1 MKQLISAAD
10 IRKAKSDKLTYLV
23 VPAKDFIITPE
34 AREVAKMEGIE
45 LLDVAPIVAVAETAP
60 IAEAAIATAAPS
72 ITAPSITGQSITG
85 PSTTADSIQAEIESH
100 FPELDANKSAQ
111 IQALVAKA
119 MVDFTQIPASPRQ
132 INDDGI
138 VLVRGSAV
146 KLERFGGVTEHHI
159 GLTDVIG
166 AKDGSNMG
174 VGYMGWE
181 NAFFPWTLTYDEV
194 NVVLEGELHV
204 KTASGTTIA
213 KPGEII
219 FIPKN
224 SQVEF
229 GTPTHVRYVY
239 ITYPVEW
246 V

>member
-10 IRKAKSDKLTYLV
+10 IRQAKSDKKTYLV
-23 VPAKDFIITPE
+23 APIKDFIITPE
-34 AREVAKMEGIE
+34 AREVAKVEGIE
-45 LLDVAPIVAVAETAP
+45 LLDSAPAVVETVMAESTCMKD
-60 IAEAAIATAAPS
+60 
-72 ITAPSITGQSITG
+72 QS
-85 PSTTADSIQAEIESH
+85 SRIQAEIESQLTH
-100 FPELDANKSAQ
+100 VDTEKSAH
-111 IQALVAKA
+111 IQQLIAAA
-119 MVDFTQIPASPRQ
+119 MADFNQQLPASPRQ

-138 VLVRGSAV
+138 VLIHGNAV
-146 KLERFGGVTEHHI
+146 KLDVFDGAPGKNI

-166 AKDGSNMG
+166 AKEGSNMG

-181 NAFFPWTLTYDEV
+181 NAFFPWTLNYDEV

-224 SQVEF
+224 STVEF

-246 V
+246 L

>member
-10 IRKAKSDKLTYLV
+10 IRQAKLDEKTYLV
-23 VPAKDFIITPE
+23 APVKEFIITPE
-34 AREVAKMEGIE
+34 AREVAKVEGIE
-45 LLDVAPIVAVAETAP
+45 LLDAAPVVAPAP
-60 IAEAAIATAAPS
+60 VS
-72 ITAPSITGQSITG
+72 ITMPVVSEPVVGQSQL
-85 PSTTADSIQAEIESH
+85 IQAEIEAKLSGV
-100 FPELDANKSAQ
+100 DAAKSAE
-111 IQALVAKA
+111 IQQLIAAA
-119 MVDFTQIPASPRQ
+119 MADFNQKLPASPRQ

-138 VLVRGSAV
+138 VLIHGKAV
-146 KLERFGGVTEHHI
+146 KLDVFDGAPGKNI

-166 AKDGSNMG
+166 AKEGSNMG

-213 KPGEII
+213 KPGEVI

-224 SQVEF
+224 STVEF

-246 V
+246 L

>member
-1 MKQLISAAD
+1 MKQLICAAD
-10 IRKAKSDKLTYLV
+10 IRKAKSDKKTYLV
-23 VPAKDFIITPE
+23 VPAQAFIVTPE
-34 AREVAKMEGIE
+34 AREVAKTEGVQ
-45 LLDVAPIVAVAETAP
+45 LLDVAPAASLAPCAVSAPVSVISEQVSSEQASVSLTAH
-60 IAEAAIATAAPS
+60 
-72 ITAPSITGQSITG
+72 
-85 PSTTADSIQAEIESH
+85 SIQAEIESH
-100 FPELDANKSAQ
+100 FPKLDATKSAQ

-119 MVDFTQIPASPRQ
+119 MADFIQMPASPRQ

-146 KLERFGGVTEHHI
+146 KLERFDGVTEHHI

-166 AKDGSNMG
+166 AKEGSNMG

-181 NAFFPWTLTYDEV
+181 NAFFPWTLNYDEV

-246 V
+246 L

>member
-10 IRKAKSDKLTYLV
+10 IRQAKSNKKTYLV
-23 VPAKDFIITPE
+23 APAKDFIITPE
-34 AREVAKMEGIE
+34 AREVAKVEGIE
-45 LLDVAPIVAVAETAP
+45 LLDVAPAVAVTPEPELTVIEP
-60 IAEAAIATAAPS
+60 INQPEL
-72 ITAPSITGQSITG
+72 
-85 PSTTADSIQAEIESH
+85 IQAEIEAQLSH
-100 FPELDANKSAQ
+100 VNSAKSAQ
-111 IQALVAKA
+111 IQQLITTA
-119 MVDFTQIPASPRQ
+119 MADFNQKLPVSPRQ

-138 VLVRGSAV
+138 VLIHGNAI
-146 KLERFGGVTEHHI
+146 KLDVFDGAPGKNI

-166 AKDGSNMG
+166 AKEGSNMG

-213 KPGEII
+213 KPGEVI

-224 SQVEF
+224 STVEF

-246 V
+246 A

>member
-10 IRKAKSDKLTYLV
+10 IRQAKSDKKTYLV
-23 VPAKDFIITPE
+23 APIKDFIITPE
-34 AREVAKMEGIE
+34 AREVAKVEGIE
-45 LLDVAPIVAVAETAP
+45 LLDSAPAVVETVMAE
-60 IAEAAIATAAPS
+60 
-72 ITAPSITGQSITG
+72 
-85 PSTTADSIQAEIESH
+85 STCMKDQTTRIQAEIESQLPH
-100 FPELDANKSAQ
+100 VDAEKSAH
-111 IQALVAKA
+111 IQQLIAAA
-119 MVDFTQIPASPRQ
+119 MVDFNQQLPASPRQ

-138 VLVRGSAV
+138 VLIHGNAV
-146 KLERFGGVTEHHI
+146 KLDVFDGAPGKNI

-166 AKDGSNMG
+166 AKEGSNMG

-181 NAFFPWTLTYDEV
+181 NAFFPWTLNYDEV

-219 FIPKN
+219 FIPKG
-224 SQVEF
+224 STVEF

-246 V
+246 A

>member
-10 IRKAKSDKLTYLV
+10 IRQAKSDKKTYLV
-23 VPAKDFIITPE
+23 VPMREFIITPE
-34 AREVAKMEGIE
+34 AREIAKVEGIE
-45 LLDVAPIVAVAETAP
+45 LLDEAPVITEIDVAVVETINQPAL
-60 IAEAAIATAAPS
+60 
-72 ITAPSITGQSITG
+72 
-85 PSTTADSIQAEIESH
+85 IQAEIEAQLAH
-100 FPELDANKSAQ
+100 VDAAKSAQ
-111 IQALVAKA
+111 IQQLIATA
-119 MVDFTQIPASPRQ
+119 MTGFNQQIPTSPRQ

-138 VLVRGSAV
+138 VLIRGNAI
-146 KLERFGGVTEHHI
+146 KLDVFDGAPGKNI

-166 AKDGSNMG
+166 AKEGSNMG

-181 NAFFPWTLTYDEV
+181 NAFFPWTLNYDEV

-213 KPGEII
+213 KPGEVI

-224 SQVEF
+224 STVEF

-246 V
+246 A

>member
-10 IRKAKSDKLTYLV
+10 IRQAKSDKKTYLV
-23 VPAKDFIITPE
+23 APAKDFIITPE
-34 AREVAKMEGIE
+34 AREVAKVEGIE
-45 LLDVAPIVAVAETAP
+45 LLDIAPAAVAIIPEPKLTMVEP
-60 IAEAAIATAAPS
+60 INQLEL
-72 ITAPSITGQSITG
+72 
-85 PSTTADSIQAEIESH
+85 IQAEIEAQLPH
-100 FPELDANKSAQ
+100 VDLAKSDQ
-111 IQALVAKA
+111 IQQLIANA
-119 MVDFTQIPASPRQ
+119 MVGFNQQLPASPRQ

-138 VLVRGSAV
+138 VLIRGNAI
-146 KLERFGGVTEHHI
+146 KLDVFDGAPGKNI

-166 AKDGSNMG
+166 AKEGSNMG

-181 NAFFPWTLTYDEV
+181 NAFFPWTLNYDEV

-204 KTASGTTIA
+204 KTTSGTTIA
-213 KPGEII
+213 KPGEVI

-224 SQVEF
+224 SSVEF

-246 V
+246 A

>member
-10 IRKAKSDKLTYLV
+10 IRQAKSDKKTYLV
-23 VPAKDFIITPE
+23 APIKDFIITPE
-34 AREVAKMEGIE
+34 AREVAKVEGIE
-45 LLDVAPIVAVAETAP
+45 LLDSAPVVVETVMP
-60 IAEAAIATAAPS
+60 ESKCIASE
-72 ITAPSITGQSITG
+72 
-85 PSTTADSIQAEIESH
+85 STFLKDQTTRIQAEIESQLPH
-100 FPELDANKSAQ
+100 VDAEKSAH
-111 IQALVAKA
+111 IQQLIAAA
-119 MVDFTQIPASPRQ
+119 MVDFNQQLPASPRQ

-138 VLVRGSAV
+138 VLIHGNAV
-146 KLERFGGVTEHHI
+146 KLDVFDGAPGKNI

-166 AKDGSNMG
+166 AKEGSNMG

-224 SQVEF
+224 STVEF

-246 V
+246 L

>member
-10 IRKAKSDKLTYLV
+10 IRQAKSDKKTYLV
-23 VPAKDFIITPE
+23 APIKDFIITPE
-34 AREVAKMEGIE
+34 AREVAKVEGIE
-45 LLDVAPIVAVAETAP
+45 LLDSAPAVVETVMAESTCMKD
-60 IAEAAIATAAPS
+60 
-72 ITAPSITGQSITG
+72 QS
-85 PSTTADSIQAEIESH
+85 SRIQAEIESQLTH
-100 FPELDANKSAQ
+100 VDTEKSAH
-111 IQALVAKA
+111 IQQLIAAA
-119 MVDFTQIPASPRQ
+119 MADFNQQLPASPRQ

-138 VLVRGSAV
+138 VLIHGNAV
-146 KLERFGGVTEHHI
+146 KLDVFDGAPGKNI

-166 AKDGSNMG
+166 AKEGSNMG

-181 NAFFPWTLTYDEV
+181 NAFFPWTLNYDEV

-219 FIPKN
+219 FIPKG
-224 SQVEF
+224 STVEF

-246 V
+246 A

>member
-10 IRKAKSDKLTYLV
+10 IRQAKLDEKTYLV
-23 VPAKDFIITPE
+23 APVKEFIITPE
-34 AREVAKMEGIE
+34 AREVAKVEGIE
-45 LLDVAPIVAVAETAP
+45 LLDAAPVVAPAP
-60 IAEAAIATAAPS
+60 VS
-72 ITAPSITGQSITG
+72 ITMPVVSEPVVGQSQL
-85 PSTTADSIQAEIESH
+85 IQAEIEAKLSGV
-100 FPELDANKSAQ
+100 DAAKSAE
-111 IQALVAKA
+111 IQQLIAAA
-119 MVDFTQIPASPRQ
+119 MADFNQKLPASPRQ

-138 VLVRGSAV
+138 VLIHGKAV
-146 KLERFGGVTEHHI
+146 KLNVFDGAPGKNI

-166 AKDGSNMG
+166 AKEGSNMG

-213 KPGEII
+213 KPGEVI

-224 SQVEF
+224 STVEF

-246 V
+246 L

>member
-10 IRKAKSDKLTYLV
+10 IRQAKSDKKTYLV
-23 VPAKDFIITPE
+23 APIKDFIITPE
-34 AREVAKMEGIE
+34 AREVAKVEGIE
-45 LLDVAPIVAVAETAP
+45 LLDSAPVVVETVMP
-60 IAEAAIATAAPS
+60 ESKCIASE
-72 ITAPSITGQSITG
+72 
-85 PSTTADSIQAEIESH
+85 STCLKDQTSRIQAEIESQLSH
-100 FPELDANKSAQ
+100 VDAEKSAH
-111 IQALVAKA
+111 IQQLIAAA
-119 MVDFTQIPASPRQ
+119 MVDFNQQLPASPRQ

-138 VLVRGSAV
+138 VLIRGNAV
-146 KLERFGGVTEHHI
+146 KLDVFDGAPGKNI

-166 AKDGSNMG
+166 AKEGSNMG

-181 NAFFPWTLTYDEV
+181 NAFFPWTLNYDEV

-219 FIPKN
+219 FIPKD
-224 SQVEF
+224 STVEF

-246 V
+246 A

>member
-10 IRKAKSDKLTYLV
+10 IRQAKSDNKTYLV
-23 VPAKDFIITPE
+23 APVKDFIITPE
-34 AREVAKMEGIE
+34 AREVAKKEGIE
-45 LLDVAPIVAVAETAP
+45 LLDTAPVAVVELDVTVTETLSP
-60 IAEAAIATAAPS
+60 T
-72 ITAPSITGQSITG
+72 QR
-85 PSTTADSIQAEIESH
+85 IQDEIEAQLSYV
-100 FPELDANKSAQ
+100 DSAKSAQ
-111 IQALVAKA
+111 IQQLIANSMA
-119 MVDFTQIPASPRQ
+119 DFNQKLPSSPRQ

-138 VLVRGSAV
+138 VLIRGNAI
-146 KLERFGGVTEHHI
+146 KLDVFAGAPGKNI

-166 AKDGSNMG
+166 AKEGSNMG

-181 NAFFPWTLTYDEV
+181 NAFFPWTLNYDEV

-213 KPGEII
+213 KPGEVI

-224 SQVEF
+224 STVEF

-246 V
+246 A

>member
-10 IRKAKSDKLTYLV
+10 IRQAKSDKKTYLV
-23 VPAKDFIITPE
+23 APIKDFIITPE
-34 AREVAKMEGIE
+34 AREVAKVEGIE
-45 LLDVAPIVAVAETAP
+45 LLDSVPVVVETVVPESKCKAS
-60 IAEAAIATAAPS
+60 E
-72 ITAPSITGQSITG
+72 
-85 PSTTADSIQAEIESH
+85 STCLKDQTSRIQAEIESQLPH
-100 FPELDANKSAQ
+100 VDAEKSAH
-111 IQALVAKA
+111 IQQLIAAA
-119 MVDFTQIPASPRQ
+119 MVDFNQQLPASPRQ

-138 VLVRGSAV
+138 VLIHGNAV
-146 KLERFGGVTEHHI
+146 KLDVFDGAPGKNI

-166 AKDGSNMG
+166 AKEGSNMG

-181 NAFFPWTLTYDEV
+181 NAFFPWTLNYDEV

-224 SQVEF
+224 STVEF

-246 V
+246 A

>member
-10 IRKAKSDKLTYLV
+10 IRQAKSDKKTYLV
-23 VPAKDFIITPE
+23 APIKDFIITPE
-34 AREVAKMEGIE
+34 AREVAKVEGIE
-45 LLDVAPIVAVAETAP
+45 LLDSAPAVVETVMAESTCMKD
-60 IAEAAIATAAPS
+60 
-72 ITAPSITGQSITG
+72 QS
-85 PSTTADSIQAEIESH
+85 SRIQAEIESQLTH
-100 FPELDANKSAQ
+100 VDTEKSAH
-111 IQALVAKA
+111 IQQLIAAA
-119 MVDFTQIPASPRQ
+119 MADFNQQLPASPRQ

-138 VLVRGSAV
+138 VLIHGNAV
-146 KLERFGGVTEHHI
+146 KLDVFDGAPGKNI

-166 AKDGSNMG
+166 AKEGSNMG

-224 SQVEF
+224 STVEF

-246 V
+246 L

>member
-10 IRKAKSDKLTYLV
+10 IRQAKSDKKAYLV
-23 VPAKDFIITPE
+23 APVKEFIITPE
-34 AREVAKMEGIE
+34 AREVAKVEGIE
-45 LLDVAPIVAVAETAP
+45 LLDASPVVAPAP
-60 IAEAAIATAAPS
+60 VS
-72 ITAPSITGQSITG
+72 ITVPVVSEPVVGQSQL
-85 PSTTADSIQAEIESH
+85 IQAEIEAKLSGV
-100 FPELDANKSAQ
+100 DAAKSAE
-111 IQALVAKA
+111 IQKLIAAA
-119 MVDFTQIPASPRQ
+119 MADFNQNLPASPRQ

-138 VLVRGSAV
+138 VLIHGNAV
-146 KLERFGGVTEHHI
+146 KLDVFDGAPGKNI

-166 AKDGSNMG
+166 AKEGSNMG

-213 KPGEII
+213 KPGEVI

-224 SQVEF
+224 STVEF

-246 V
+246 L

>member
-10 IRKAKSDKLTYLV
+10 IRKAKSEKQTYLV

-34 AREVAKMEGIE
+34 AREVAKTEGIE
-45 LLDVAPIVAVAETAP
+45 LLDVAPVVVAAETPP
-60 IAEAAIATAAPS
+60 IAEVAIVTATPS
-72 ITAPSITGQSITG
+72 ITAPSITA

-119 MVDFTQIPASPRQ
+119 MVDFTQIPVSPRQ

>member
-10 IRKAKSDKLTYLV
+10 IRQAKSDKKTYLV
-23 VPAKDFIITPE
+23 APVKDFIITPE
-34 AREVAKMEGIE
+34 AREVAKVEGIE
-45 LLDVAPIVAVAETAP
+45 LLDTAPVAVAEVDVT
-60 IAEAAIATAAPS
+60 IETM
-72 ITAPSITGQSITG
+72 TQSQL
-85 PSTTADSIQAEIESH
+85 IQAEIEAQLSH
-100 FPELDANKSAQ
+100 VDSAKSDQ
-111 IQALVAKA
+111 IQHLIANA
-119 MVDFTQIPASPRQ
+119 MAGFNQQLPASPRQ

-138 VLVRGSAV
+138 VLIRGNAI
-146 KLERFGGVTEHHI
+146 KLDVFDGAPGKNI

-166 AKDGSNMG
+166 AKEGSNMG

-181 NAFFPWTLTYDEV
+181 NAFFPWTLNYDEV

-213 KPGEII
+213 KPGEVI

-224 SQVEF
+224 SSVEF

-246 V
+246 A

>member
-10 IRKAKSDKLTYLV
+10 IRQAKSDKKAYLV
-23 VPAKDFIITPE
+23 APVKEFIITPE
-34 AREVAKMEGIE
+34 AREVAKVEGIE
-45 LLDVAPIVAVAETAP
+45 LLDTAP
-60 IAEAAIATAAPS
+60 ISAPVVAPEAPELVAVESAPEV
-72 ITAPSITGQSITG
+72 GQSQL
-85 PSTTADSIQAEIESH
+85 IQAEIEAKLSGV
-100 FPELDANKSAQ
+100 DAAKSAE
-111 IQALVAKA
+111 IQKLIAAA
-119 MVDFTQIPASPRQ
+119 MADFNQNLPASPRQ

-138 VLVRGSAV
+138 VLIHGNAV
-146 KLERFGGVTEHHI
+146 KLDVFDGAPGKNI

-166 AKDGSNMG
+166 AKEGSNMG

-213 KPGEII
+213 KPGEVI

-224 SQVEF
+224 STVEF

-246 V
+246 L

>member
-10 IRKAKSDKLTYLV
+10 IRQAKSDNKTYLV
-23 VPAKDFIITPE
+23 APVKDFIITPE
-34 AREVAKMEGIE
+34 AREVAKTEGIE
-45 LLDVAPIVAVAETAP
+45 LLDAAPVAVADLDTAVTKTLSP
-60 IAEAAIATAAPS
+60 T
-72 ITAPSITGQSITG
+72 QR
-85 PSTTADSIQAEIESH
+85 IQDEIEAQLSH
-100 FPELDANKSAQ
+100 VDSAKSAQ
-111 IQALVAKA
+111 IQQLIANA
-119 MVDFTQIPASPRQ
+119 MVDFNQQLPSSPRQ

-138 VLVRGSAV
+138 VLIRGNAI
-146 KLERFGGVTEHHI
+146 KLDVFAGAPGKNI

-166 AKDGSNMG
+166 AKEGSNMG

-181 NAFFPWTLTYDEV
+181 NAFFPWTLNYDEV

-213 KPGEII
+213 KPGEVI

-224 SQVEF
+224 STVEF

-246 V
+246 A

>member
-10 IRKAKSDKLTYLV
+10 IRQAKLDEKTYLV
-23 VPAKDFIITPE
+23 APVKEFIITPE
-34 AREVAKMEGIE
+34 AREVAKVEGIE
-45 LLDVAPIVAVAETAP
+45 LLDAAPVVAPAP
-60 IAEAAIATAAPS
+60 VS
-72 ITAPSITGQSITG
+72 ITVPVVSEPVVGQSQL
-85 PSTTADSIQAEIESH
+85 IQAEIEAKLSGV
-100 FPELDANKSAQ
+100 DAAKSAE
-111 IQALVAKA
+111 IQQLIAAA
-119 MVDFTQIPASPRQ
+119 MADFNQKLPASPRQ

-138 VLVRGSAV
+138 VLIHGKAV
-146 KLERFGGVTEHHI
+146 KLDVFDGAPGKNI

-166 AKDGSNMG
+166 AKEGSNMG

-213 KPGEII
+213 KPGEVI

-224 SQVEF
+224 STVEF

-246 V
+246 L

>member
-10 IRKAKSDKLTYLV
+10 IRQAKSDKKTYLV
-23 VPAKDFIITPE
+23 APVKDFIITPE
-34 AREVAKMEGIE
+34 AREVAKVEGIE
-45 LLDVAPIVAVAETAP
+45 LLDSAPAVVERVISEP
-60 IAEAAIATAAPS
+60 ECMPS
-72 ITAPSITGQSITG
+72 EPRCVNDQS
-85 PSTTADSIQAEIESH
+85 SRIQAEIESQLSH
-100 FPELDANKSAQ
+100 VDAEKSAH
-111 IQALVAKA
+111 IQQLIAAA
-119 MVDFTQIPASPRQ
+119 MVDFNQQLPASPRQ

-138 VLVRGSAV
+138 VLIHGNAV
-146 KLERFGGVTEHHI
+146 KLDVFDGAPGKNI

-166 AKDGSNMG
+166 AKEGSNMG

-213 KPGEII
+213 KPGEVI

-224 SQVEF
+224 STVEF

-246 V
+246 A

>member
-10 IRKAKSDKLTYLV
+10 IRQAKSDKKAYLV
-23 VPAKDFIITPE
+23 APVKEFIITPE
-34 AREVAKMEGIE
+34 AREVAKVEGIE
-45 LLDVAPIVAVAETAP
+45 LLDASPVVAPAP
-60 IAEAAIATAAPS
+60 VS
-72 ITAPSITGQSITG
+72 ITVPVVSEPVVGQSQL
-85 PSTTADSIQAEIESH
+85 IQAEIEAKLSGV
-100 FPELDANKSAQ
+100 DAAKSAE
-111 IQALVAKA
+111 IQKLIAAA
-119 MVDFTQIPASPRQ
+119 MANFNQNLPASPRQ

-138 VLVRGSAV
+138 VLIHGNAV
-146 KLERFGGVTEHHI
+146 KLDVFDGAPGKNI

-166 AKDGSNMG
+166 AKEGSNMG

-213 KPGEII
+213 KPGEVI

-224 SQVEF
+224 STVEF

-246 V
+246 L

>member
-10 IRKAKSDKLTYLV
+10 IRQAKSDKKTYLV
-23 VPAKDFIITPE
+23 APIKDFIITPE
-34 AREVAKMEGIE
+34 AREVAKVEGIE
-45 LLDVAPIVAVAETAP
+45 LLDSAPAVVETVMAESTCMKD
-60 IAEAAIATAAPS
+60 
-72 ITAPSITGQSITG
+72 QS
-85 PSTTADSIQAEIESH
+85 SRIQAEIESQLTH
-100 FPELDANKSAQ
+100 VDTEKSAH
-111 IQALVAKA
+111 IQQLIAAA
-119 MVDFTQIPASPRQ
+119 MVDFNQQLPASPRQ

-138 VLVRGSAV
+138 VLIHGNAV
-146 KLERFGGVTEHHI
+146 KLDVFDGAPGKNI

-166 AKDGSNMG
+166 AKEGSNMG

-181 NAFFPWTLTYDEV
+181 NAFFPWTLNYDEV

-224 SQVEF
+224 STVEF

-246 V
+246 L